1 MRVRLPLLWLTFA
14 LWAGSAPAQPQ
25 TTVQLP
31 TFSYF
36 TTVTTV
42 SVPDCGGVLLGGVN
56 RARSGSSE
64 FGVPG
69 LGHLPFAGRL
79 FRNTSLG
86 SERSAMSNWVTVQ
99 IHDFAAMDE
108 ALLGQPSSGRVA
120 GLQAPAGAVAGSGRT
135 LPQRYPGAGSSWV
148 LAPGAAAAKP
158 PAASVAQSRAQR
170 AAEQAAR
177 QDEALNYFQRG
188 KKAEAEGKSGVAKIY
203 YQMAARRATGELKNQ
218 VLARLQVLG
227 GARAAS
233 EVAQANR

>member
-14 LWAGSAPAQPQ
+14 LWAGSALAQQ
-25 TTVQLP
+25 TTLQLP

-36 TTVTTV
+36 TTSTTV
-42 SVPDCGGVLLGGVN
+42 SVPDCGGVLMGGID

-64 FGVPG
+64 FGVPM
-69 LGHLPFAGRL
+69 LGQMPFAGPL
-79 FRNTSLG
+79 FGNRSIG

-99 IHDFAAMDE
+99 IHDFAAIDE

-120 GLQAPAGAVAGSGRT
+120 GLRPPGGAVAGSGRT
-135 LPQRYPGAGSSWV
+135 LQQRYPGAGSSWV
-148 LAPGAAAAKP
+148 LAPGATAAKP

-170 AAEQAAR
+170 AAEQATR

-188 KKAEAEGKSGVAKIY
+188 RKAEAEGKSGVAKIY

-218 VLARLQVLG
+218 VLARLEVVG
-227 GARAAS
+227 GTRAVS